1 MKIRRKMQDRGK
13 KNISEKEHE
22 NKRFEEQEH
31 TKLKNK
37 NIKK

>member
-1 MKIRRKMQDRGK
+1 MKLRRKMQDRDK
-13 KNISEKEHE
+13 KNISGK
-22 NKRFEEQEH
+22 EQEH